1 MTEQFDPAYGVAEE
15 LSPGL
20 RRIVAPNPSPMT
32 FKGTNTYLLGTR
44 DLAVIDPG
52 PERAAHLQ
60 AILDA
65 VSDKGGCHNC
75 HSMGSCTAY
84 CPNDLDP
91 MSAIAGL
98 KRETAKS
105 FFKWGR

>member
-1 MTEQFDPAYGVAEE
+1 MTDPFDPPHGLAEE

-32 FKGTNTYLLGTR
+32 FKGTNTYLVGTR

-52 PERAAHLQ
+52 PQRPAHLQ

-65 VSDKGGCHNC
+65 VQPGQTITHIFVTQEKLAWS
-75 HSMGSCTAY
+75 
-84 CPNDLDP
+84 
-91 MSAIAGL
+91 
-98 KRETAKS
+98 
-105 FFKWGR
+105 